1 VQFQHAELLGARGK
15 IKQMMNDMARA
26 TNTREE
32 TIYKTRLFASQVRTT
47 SSTHKKKKVCTPRLS
62 LKEQTE
68 GLKHE
73 FEDMLD
79 IMDLLYKCMDERT
92 VLGEARIETLG
103 AQARG
108 MEEQVA
114 NYHKER
120 TTMPSPA
127 MDNNTI
133 MIGMTSTV
141 P

>member
-1 VQFQHAELLGARGK
+1 VQFQHAELLGARSK
-15 IKQMMNDMARA
+15 IKQMTEDVART
-26 TNTREE
+26 TNTRKE

-47 SSTHKKKKVCTPRLS
+47 SSTHKKRICTGRLS

-79 IMDLLYKCMDERT
+79 FMDLLYKCMDERT
-92 VLGEARIETLG
+92 ALGEARIEALG

-114 NYHKER
+114 NYRKER
-120 TTMPSPA
+120 TTMPSPF
-127 MDNNTI
+127 MENDTI
-133 MIGMTSTV
+133 TTGMTNIV